1 MIIQNLSG
9 SSIALF
15 LSPQNDSRRFRI
27 KFGKSSDRSAIE
39 HCRQFVSE
47 ISSQISVREI
57 STEACVESD
66 SQVQMEDS
74 QLISP
79 ESQHALLSRDA
90 AAGAGAR
97 GLTLPDL
104 ANKVGYV

>member
-1 MIIQNLSG
+1 M
-9 SSIALF
+9 
-15 LSPQNDSRRFRI
+15 
-27 KFGKSSDRSAIE
+27 
-39 HCRQFVSE
+39 
-47 ISSQISVREI
+47 REK

-79 ESQHALLSRDA
+79 ESQQLPVSKDA
-90 AAGAGAR
+90 TAGAEAR
-97 GLTLPDL
+97 GLTLSDL

>member
-1 MIIQNLSG
+1 M
-9 SSIALF
+9 
-15 LSPQNDSRRFRI
+15 
-27 KFGKSSDRSAIE
+27 
-39 HCRQFVSE
+39 
-47 ISSQISVREI
+47 REI

-79 ESQHALLSRDA
+79 ESQHAPVNKDA
-90 AAGAGAR
+90 TAGAEAR

>member
-1 MIIQNLSG
+1 MIS
-9 SSIALF
+9 F
-15 LSPQNDSRRFRI
+15 
-27 KFGKSSDRSAIE
+27 
-39 HCRQFVSE
+39 
-47 ISSQISVREI
+47 QISVREI

-79 ESQHALLSRDA
+79 ESQHAPVSKDA
-90 AAGAGAR
+90 TAGAEAR
-97 GLTLPDL
+97 GLTLSDL

>member
-1 MIIQNLSG
+1 M
-9 SSIALF
+9 
-15 LSPQNDSRRFRI
+15 
-27 KFGKSSDRSAIE
+27 
-39 HCRQFVSE
+39 
-47 ISSQISVREI
+47 REI

-79 ESQHALLSRDA
+79 ESQHAPVSKDVAADA
-90 AAGAGAR
+90 EAR

-104 ANKVGYV
+104 AIKVGYV